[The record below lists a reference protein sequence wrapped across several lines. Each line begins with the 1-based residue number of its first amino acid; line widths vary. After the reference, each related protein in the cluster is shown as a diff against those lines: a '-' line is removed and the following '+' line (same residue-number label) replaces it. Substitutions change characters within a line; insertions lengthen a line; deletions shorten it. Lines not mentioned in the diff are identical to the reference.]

1 MTKGVRVFKAENTLA
16 KVIQLPGGRTVA
28 EALRSADERIGRL
41 EPGCRLAL
49 RAKIVALSELSA
61 GQDVRDL
68 DEIYGLADEIISLS
82 GPAAMAELSKAAY
95 SLCDLTDRFRTT
107 GEPNWPA
114 VTVHI
119 GALFLLSSDGCDA
132 GEQKRILDGLGQVSS
147 RFVAASVA

>member
-1 MTKGVRVFKAENTLA
+1 VTKGVRVFKAENQLA

-41 EPGCRLAL
+41 EPTCRLAL

-61 GQDVRDL
+61 RQRTDDL
-68 DEIYGLADEIISLS
+68 DDIYGLANEIISLS
-82 GPAAMAELSKAAY
+82 GPAGMTELAKAAY
-95 SLCDLTDRFRTT
+95 CLCDLTDRFRTT

-114 VTVHI
+114 VTVHV
-119 GALFLLSSDGCDA
+119 GGLFLLSSDECDA
-132 GEQKRILDGLGQVSS
+132 GEQQRILAGLRQVSS